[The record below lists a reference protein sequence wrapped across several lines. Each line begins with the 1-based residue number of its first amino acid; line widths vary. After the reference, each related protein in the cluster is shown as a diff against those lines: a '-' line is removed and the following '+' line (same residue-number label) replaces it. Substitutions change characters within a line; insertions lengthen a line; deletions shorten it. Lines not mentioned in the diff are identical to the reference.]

1 MNCNVFVI
9 KDRLYSNKNFNFLI
23 NKNNFL
29 ERKIKENRYAF

>member
-1 MNCNVFVI
+1 M
-9 KDRLYSNKNFNFLI
+9 LYGNENFNFLI

>member
-1 MNCNVFVI
+1 MLCGNE
-9 KDRLYSNKNFNFLI
+9 NFNFLI